1 MQRPSSRASL
11 LLVLSS
17 LGVAGSLGLA
27 LHLARPQPVPAP
39 MQEVPDRFV
48 ELMVEPNAV
57 NPDAGEGATARKE
70 EGRVGRKDAAL
81 EKAQGQAATSPDA
94 GVLGALRGGEEGG
107 IGASGSLG
115 GLIGTRGEATGSGG
129 LGARG
134 VGLGGGG
141 TAEGLG
147 GLGTGLIG
155 TKGRGS
161 GSGYGHGV
169 AGKSDDGM
177 LLEHTARPR
186 RDVDGTEQFTD
197 HGTSPMFLAEEDRLS
212 TFAVDVDT
220 GSYTLARSSLQG
232 GSLPSAASVRVE
244 EFVNYLDYA
253 YVGPTNGAPFAVNM
267 EAAPHPFLEGHH
279 VLRVGVQ
286 GQRLDPDQRKPARLT
301 FLVDT
306 SGSMAGSGRLELAKQ
321 SLSWLVDQ
329 LGPEDS
335 VAIATYAGSTLRVLE
350 PTPATRKREILAA
363 IDGLRSGG
371 GTAMDSGVEL
381 AYQMARDGFVAGA
394 ENRVIVLS
402 DGDANIGRTSHE
414 ELLVGIRKHAQRG
427 ITLSTVGFGRGNY
440 KDTMMEQ
447 LADEG
452 DGNYAYV
459 DNLAEGRRVFGQ
471 RLSGTVQ
478 TIARD
483 VKIQV
488 ELNPQAVLAWRLVGY
503 ENRDVADQDF
513 RDDAVDGGEIGSGHA
528 VTALYDVILRQG
540 AADMELATV
549 HLRAKAPGPD
559 RPAEEYHTTFAP
571 GFLRAELADAS
582 ADLRIALGAAT
593 FAELLRGSPFVE
605 EVTYAQVHRLVAAA
619 RRPGEPEDAE
629 LLTLIEAAARLTG
642 PPAVAVSGNTL

>member
-1 MQRPSSRASL
+1 VQRPSSRASL
-11 LLVLSS
+11 LLILSS
-17 LGVAGSLGLA
+17 LGVAASLGLA
-27 LHLARPQPVPAP
+27 LHAARPDAAP
-39 MQEVPDRFV
+39 EEVMEIPDRFV
-48 ELMVEPNAV
+48 ELMVEPTAA
-57 NPDAGEGATARKE
+57 NPEAGEGATARKE
-70 EGRVGRKDAAL
+70 EGRVGRKDPAMSVTRGEAA
-81 EKAQGQAATSPDA
+81 SNPDA
-94 GVLGALRGGEEGG
+94 GVLGALRSDGDLASAGEGG
-107 IGASGSLG
+107 IG
-115 GLIGTRGEATGSGG
+115 GLIGAKGEQWGSGG

-134 VGLGGGG
+134 SGLGGGG

-147 GLGTGLIG
+147 GLGTKGL
-155 TKGRGS
+155 GS
-161 GSGYGHGV
+161 GSGYGAF
-169 AGKSDDGM
+169 AGMGKTDDGL
-177 LLEHTARPR
+177 LLERTARPR
-186 RDVDGTEQFTD
+186 LQVDGTEQFTD

-267 EAAPHPFLEGHH
+267 EAAPHPFMEGHH
-279 VLRVGVQ
+279 VLRIGVQ

-306 SGSMAGSGRLELAKQ
+306 SGSMSGPGRLELAKQ

-350 PTPATRKREILAA
+350 PTPATRKSEILAA

-414 ELLVGIRKHAQRG
+414 ELLVGIRKQAQRG

-459 DNLAEGRRVFGQ
+459 DNVAEGRRVFGQ

-488 ELNPQAVLAWRLVGY
+488 ELNPEAVLAWRLIGY

-582 ADLRIALGAAT
+582 PDLRIALGAAT